1 MSTYFYTKDLS
12 FKDLIDNK
20 ELLLKNNISIYNNIH
35 TNTNDYFLVDETCNQ
50 VITIFMNPHDDN
62 QIGFGRYGDNSKGC
76 VNILSVIMD
85 LFPNCGLISE
95 YEIYDEDRGNL
106 QDYDVRF
113 LEVES

>member
-12 FKDLIDNK
+12 FKDLVDNK
-20 ELLLKNNISIYNNIH
+20 KTLLKNKISIESNSK
-35 TNTNDYFLVDETCNQ
+35 DYFLVDNTCNQ
-50 VITIFMNPHDDN
+50 GITIDMNSHDDK
-62 QIGFGRYGDNSKGC
+62 QIGFTRYGGNSKGC

-95 YEIYDEDRGNL
+95 YELYDEDRGNL

>member
-12 FKDLIDNK
+12 FKDLVDNK
-20 ELLLKNNISIYNNIH
+20 KTLLKNKISIESNSK
-35 TNTNDYFLVDETCNQ
+35 DYFLVDNTCNQ
-50 VITIFMNPHDDN
+50 GITIDMNSHDDK
-62 QIGFGRYGDNSKGC
+62 QIGFTRYGGNSKGC

-95 YEIYDEDRGNL
+95 YELYDEDRGNP

-113 LEVES
+113 LEVE